1 MPPLLRRSKHLHLN
15 LREFNA
21 EGRGCLRVVIHGAV
35 DLIQTVHR
43 SMVAGGDG
51 HDAGA
56 SDAAGGEVLA
66 LAQQNSEGGMCE
78 TRHMSHIHVTCH
90 TFTSQVTH
98 SRHMSHIQVTC
109 HTCHTTMRL
118 GRSCWRAR
126 VRQSSICKDTIPTST
141 AAAEAAAAAA
151 AASSPPHTPQP
162 QPTCNWDN
170 SSTPPPRNHAEPC
183 PPAARC

>member
-78 TRHMSHIHVTCH
+78 TRHMSHIHVTCP
-90 TFTSQVTH
+90 TFTSRVAPVTPRCGLAVLVGELVCA
-98 SRHMSHIQVTC
+98 SLPSARTRYRHQQQQQRRRQQQQQHRHHHIHRSH
-109 HTCHTTMRL
+109 
-118 GRSCWRAR
+118 
-126 VRQSSICKDTIPTST
+126 
-141 AAAEAAAAAA
+141 
-151 AASSPPHTPQP
+151 SPPVTGTIVQLPLHETMQ
-162 QPTCNWDN
+162 N
-170 SSTPPPRNHAEPC
+170 
-183 PPAARC
+183 PAPLPLDVRGLGLYS